1 LGDQDIQTGL
11 FDRLEN
17 GRLPKPML
25 SPDGWFFTLNRV
37 VKDEILKQ
45 SPNNGLAST
54 IIFQSK
60 PELANWP
67 N

>member
-1 LGDQDIQTGL
+1 M
-11 FDRLEN
+11 LEN

-37 VKDEILKQ
+37 VKDEIQKQ

-60 PELANWP
+60 PELAN
-67 N
+67 

>member
-1 LGDQDIQTGL
+1 
-11 FDRLEN
+11 
-17 GRLPKPML
+17 ML

-45 SPNNGLAST
+45 SPNNVLAST

-60 PELANWP
+60 PELAN
-67 N
+67 